1 MTKVLK
7 VTFPENCIGC
17 ELCVFEAQKQLKKV
31 GLNGALVRVLKAKS
45 EDGLEF
51 LVEVDP
57 QINELDVRKIAKVC
71 PKSVFT
77 LEERSDEDG
86 LTS

>member
-1 MTKVLK
+1 MSKVLK

-17 ELCVFEAQKQLKKV
+17 EMCVMEAQKQIGKV
-31 GLNGALVRVLKAKS
+31 GLNGALVRVLKSKS
-45 EDGLEF
+45 ETGLDF

-57 QINELDVRKIAKVC
+57 QVNELDIKKIARIC

-77 LEERSDEDG
+77 IEEKETDDG

>member
-1 MTKVLK
+1 M
-7 VTFPENCIGC
+7 
-17 ELCVFEAQKQLKKV
+17 EAQKQIGKV
-31 GLNGALVRVLKAKS
+31 GLNGALVRVLKSKS
-45 EDGLEF
+45 ETGLDF

-57 QINELDVRKIAKVC
+57 QVNELDIKKIARIC

-77 LEERSDEDG
+77 IEEKETDDG